1 MKNLVSITLI
11 AILILLSSCTP
22 KIITSIS
29 KNYAALDSTQE
40 VRVIELTEEVPLQS
54 ELLGEV
60 KVGDTGFS
68 NKCDLPT
75 VLAAAKLEARKVGG
89 NAIRIVSHQL
99 PDYASSCHR
108 ITANIYKVS
117 SFDKVA
123 SNSVDSTATT
133 ALIIDTIQITK
144 AAGGYKF
151 SYMGENLTMDRL
163 GVLSNKNATSAK
175 YFSKA
180 KGTTGL
186 LQVMGFMGGALI
198 GYPIGTFIGGGK
210 PNWSLAAVGC
220 GILVVS
226 LPIVSSA
233 NNNLLKAVNAYNQ
246 SSVITRKDNFYDVKL
261 GLNPSGLAL
270 IVQF

>member
-1 MKNLVSITLI
+1 MKKLVPITVI
-11 AILILLSSCTP
+11 AILFLLSSCTP
-22 KIITSIS
+22 KVITSIS

-40 VRVIELTEEVPLQS
+40 VRVIELTEEVPLKS

-60 KVGDTGFS
+60 KVGDSGFT

-89 NAIRIVSHQL
+89 NAIRIVSHQF

-117 SFDKVA
+117 SYDVA
-123 SNSVDSTATT
+123 AVHSADSIVTT
-133 ALIIDTIQITK
+133 ALAIDTIQINK

-151 SYMGENLTMDRL
+151 MYKGENLTMDRL
-163 GVLSNKNATSAK
+163 GFLSNKNATSAK

-180 KGTTGL
+180 KGTMGF
-186 LQVMGFMGGALI
+186 LQVMGFMGGGLI
-198 GYPIGTFIGGGK
+198 GYPIGTFLGGGK

-220 GILVVS
+220 GILVIS

-246 SSVITRKDNFYDVKL
+246 SSVISRKDNFYDVKL